1 MAPGTF
7 AWELARDSAPRRS
20 FDLGAGKAP
29 HPEAR
34 VLSALCKSLR
44 SMNMSKASIPNHIL
58 LPSLTVVSAFSI
70 YFIDFPFLF
79 EPFDFSLK
87 GYHEGLQAPVFSTRV
102 KKMKVPEVPLD
113 GPCSFLTVPFP

>member
-1 MAPGTF
+1 MAAGTF
-7 AWELARDSAPRRS
+7 AWEFARDSAPRRS
-20 FDLGAGKAP
+20 FDLEAGKAP

-44 SMNMSKASIPNHIL
+44 SMNNMSKASIPNHIL

-70 YFIDFPFLF
+70 YFTDFPFLF

-87 GYHEGLQAPVFSTRV
+87 GYQ
-102 KKMKVPEVPLD
+102 
-113 GPCSFLTVPFP
+113 

>member
-7 AWELARDSAPRRS
+7 AWEYARDSAPRHS
-20 FDLGAGKAP
+20 FDLEAGKAP

-58 LPSLTVVSAFSI
+58 LPFLTVVSAFSI

-79 EPFDFSLK
+79 EPFDSSLK
-87 GYHEGLQAPVFSTRV
+87 GYQKGLQAPVFSTPV
-102 KKMKVPEVPLD
+102 KNESPRSPD
-113 GPCSFLTVPFP
+113 